1 MKPLVILSIV
11 ALGLL
16 LLVGIDEATAS
27 SLTASL
33 ALFSIPS
40 GAAVLEIKLGC
51 KLVDGQPICGK
62 QKSSKTGDDNDNG
75 SHKKKK
81 NKETGSQGE
90 RSCGPSY
97 VVLKEKNKYG
107 SFCEA
112 TEAVKP
118 NCAPGTV
125 LNDEQCNC
133 PAGTVPKNGINNVQ
147 SVNECQTPTSATTV
161 FTCEAVGSTGLLESE
176 TAPTEKLAR
185 AFLPYNAK
193 RMHNAVITG
202 PITCRRSG

>member
-62 QKSSKTGDDNDNG
+62 QKSSKNW
-75 SHKKKK
+75 
-81 NKETGSQGE
+81 
-90 RSCGPSY
+90 
-97 VVLKEKNKYG
+97 
-107 SFCEA
+107 
-112 TEAVKP
+112 
-118 NCAPGTV
+118 
-125 LNDEQCNC
+125 
-133 PAGTVPKNGINNVQ
+133 
-147 SVNECQTPTSATTV
+147 
-161 FTCEAVGSTGLLESE
+161 
-176 TAPTEKLAR
+176 
-185 AFLPYNAK
+185 
-193 RMHNAVITG
+193 
-202 PITCRRSG
+202 